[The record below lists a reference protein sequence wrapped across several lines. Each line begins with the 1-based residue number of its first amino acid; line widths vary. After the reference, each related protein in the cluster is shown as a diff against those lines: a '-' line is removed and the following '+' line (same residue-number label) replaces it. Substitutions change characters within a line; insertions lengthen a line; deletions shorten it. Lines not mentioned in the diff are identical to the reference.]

1 MAEDTLELAHRYA
14 QLVDDRRFD
23 ELHRVL
29 APEIRISGPG
39 YVMQGLAEVQGGM
52 EILRRYERTFHFVGN
67 QLGQWDAENAWS
79 GETYC
84 IASHVYRRDGAEWKL
99 DMAIRYQDRIE
110 RANGGLR
117 FIAREL
123 RLAWLQDLPLA
134 LAAPAPP

>member
-1 MAEDTLELAHRYA
+1 MAQDTLELAHRYA
-14 QLVDDRRFD
+14 RLVDDRRFD

-29 APEIRISGPG
+29 LPSIRISGPG

-52 EILRRYERTFHFVGN
+52 QILRNYERTFHFVGN
-67 QLGQWDAENAWS
+67 QLGEWSGDAWS

-84 IASHVYRRDGAEWKL
+84 IASHVHLRDGAEWKL

-110 RANGGLR
+110 RGADGLR
-117 FIAREL
+117 FAAREL

-134 LAAPAPP
+134 LAAPAQP